1 MEKIISVVTGASGF
15 VGSHMVDYL
24 LSKGHEVRCLIR
36 KTSSTKWLK
45 GKDVKIF
52 NSGLS
57 DKDGI
62 AEAIKDADYIYH
74 IAGIVKSKTHDGYFK
89 GNVEPTRNIL
99 DVCLKVNPNIK
110 RILILS
116 SLTACGPTTIGK
128 PVDEKTA
135 ENPITT
141 YGESKF
147 MEEQLAKSYFDKLP
161 ITIVRPPAVYGPRDT
176 EIYLVFKTFQKGLMI
191 LVGFNKKELSLVH
204 VSDLVHGIY
213 LASINEKSKGN
224 TYFISSDEITD
235 WEKVAEILEEV
246 FNKKA
251 LKIRLPHAVVYLI
264 AAIAQFF
271 ALFSKKP
278 ATFNLE
284 KARDFVQEAW
294 TCSISKAKSE
304 LDFKPSVS
312 IEAGL
317 RQTIEWYKSEKWL

>member
-1 MEKIISVVTGASGF
+1 MGKIISVVTGASGF

-24 LSKGHEVRCLIR
+24 LSKGHEVRCILR
-36 KTSSTKWLK
+36 KSSSTKWLENK
-45 GKDVKIF
+45 NIKIF

-57 DKDGI
+57 DKDGL
-62 AEAIKDADYIYH
+62 AEAIKNADYIYH
-74 IAGIVKSKTHDGYFK
+74 IAGVVKSKTRDGYFK

-110 RILILS
+110 RILIVS
-116 SLTACGPTTIGK
+116 SLTACGPTKIGK
-128 PVDEKTA
+128 PVNEKTP

-147 MEEQLAKSYFDKLP
+147 MQEQLAKSYFDKLP

-176 EIYLVFKTFQKGLMI
+176 EIYLVFKTFQKGLMT

-204 VSDLVHGIY
+204 VFDLVHGIY
-213 LASINEKSKGN
+213 LASINEKSKGQ
-224 TYFISSDEITD
+224 TYFISSDEISD
-235 WEKVAEILEEV
+235 WDKVAKILEDV
-246 FNKKA
+246 FEKKA
-251 LKIRLPHAVVYLI
+251 LKIKIPHLIVYLI

-271 ALFSKKP
+271 SLFSKKP

-294 TCSISKAKSE
+294 TCSISKAESE
-304 LDFKPSVS
+304 LNFRPLLSTEEGIK
-312 IEAGL
+312 
-317 RQTIEWYKSEKWL
+317 QTIEWYKSVNWL